1 MTTMF
6 VTYAGDAAT
15 RFDRD
20 YYTGTHLPLVM
31 TAWGPY
37 GLRSA
42 TAFFPEGRVE
52 GTIALAVCEF
62 DDDAAVDAA
71 LGSPQSE
78 AVMADIVNF
87 TDSPPTRHRC

>member
-6 VTYAGDAAT
+6 VTYAGDAST

-20 YYTGTHLPLVM
+20 YYVDTHLPLVRA
-31 TAWGPY
+31 AWEPH

-42 TAFFPEGRVE
+42 TAFFPAGTVE

-62 DDDAAVDAA
+62 ADDAAVDAA
-71 LGSPQSE
+71 LGSPDSA
-78 AVMADIVNF
+78 AVMADVANF
-87 TDSPPTRHRC
+87 TDASPTRRVC